1 MKSFIERFTD
11 ARDVSTPIIAVRTF
25 DPASTIANVRKSLG
39 AAAETLPLISW
50 DSMHGLKGLG
60 GSDNAGTKA
69 IVSLAQLAGVELPTS
84 IELSIALGI
93 LEFAGEQDLI
103 VFLHNPHLVWGS
115 DLKVIQGMWNLRDT
129 FTANGNLLVL
139 MIGAGDEL
147 PIELQQDVL
156 ALDEPLSTRDEL
168 AAIIADTYTYALQEK
183 RSWDISMK
191 TPEIVKAGCDALIG
205 VPAFPA
211 GQASAM
217 CLDKLTGV
225 LDIPEL
231 WLRKKSIVSQC
242 KGLSYHGGEET
253 LLDAYGCE
261 SFKKFGTRYLEG
273 PKAPT
278 LILRVDEI
286 QRQFSGNETDSSGS
300 TGKLMGE
307 FLTWIEDN
315 KVMCTLLLGVP
326 GSSKSWITYCIGGHY
341 KKPIINYN
349 IAAMEDKHVGEG
361 NRHMATANRTLES
374 ISDGSS
380 KIWLI
385 ATANKLTGLPPE
397 LISRFQVGGIFFFD
411 APDAE
416 EREGIMKLKV
426 VKYNLDTTQKFPDM
440 EGWTGRDI
448 ENCARKA
455 EFMGVTLIEA
465 AKLVV
470 PLMKSHHEEMDAL
483 RHSAHDRFLSAS
495 KEGVYQYT
503 PPPAKTIV
511 HAPTVVNGR
520 KIR

>member
-39 AAAETLPLISW
+39 VAAETLPLISW

-60 GSDNAGTKA
+60 GPDNAGTTA
-69 IVSLAQLAGVELPTS
+69 IVSLAQLAGVELPAS
-84 IELSIALGI
+84 IELSVALGI

-129 FTANGNLLVL
+129 FTANGNLLVP

-156 ALDEPLSTRDEL
+156 VLDEPLPTRDEL

-183 RSWDISMK
+183 RSWDISKK

-242 KGLSYHGGEET
+242 KGLTYHSGNET
-253 LLDAYGCE
+253 LADMYGCE
-261 SFKKFGTRYLEG
+261 SFRKFGMRLMQG
-273 PKAPT
+273 KQAPT
-278 LILRVDEI
+278 LILRMDEM
-286 QRQFSGNETDSSGS
+286 QRQFSGNESDSSGS
-300 TGKLMGE
+300 TGKLLGQ
-307 FLTWIEDN
+307 FLSWVEDN
-315 KVMCTLLLGVP
+315 KVICTLLLGVP
-326 GSSKSWITYCIGGHY
+326 GSSKSWSTYCIGGHFN
-341 KKPIINYN
+341 KPIINYD
-349 IAAMEDKHVGEG
+349 IASMEDKHVGEG
-361 NRHMATANRTLES
+361 NRHMLTANRTLDS
-374 ISDGSS
+374 ISDG

-385 ATANKLTGLPPE
+385 ATANNLRGLPPE

-411 APDAE
+411 APDAD
-416 EREGIMKLKV
+416 ERKGIMDLKIK
-426 VKYNLDTTQKFPDM
+426 KYGLDPNQPMPDM
-440 EGWTGRDI
+440 GNFTGRDI

-455 EFMGVTLIEA
+455 DLLGLSLVEA
-465 AKLVV
+465 ATYTV
-470 PLMKSHHEEMDAL
+470 PLMTSHAEEMEAL
-483 RHSAHDRFLSAS
+483 RQSAHGRFLSAS
-495 KEGVYQYT
+495 KPGVYEYT
-503 PPPAKTIV
+503 KPAVVVHTPTI
-511 HAPTVVNGR
+511 NGR